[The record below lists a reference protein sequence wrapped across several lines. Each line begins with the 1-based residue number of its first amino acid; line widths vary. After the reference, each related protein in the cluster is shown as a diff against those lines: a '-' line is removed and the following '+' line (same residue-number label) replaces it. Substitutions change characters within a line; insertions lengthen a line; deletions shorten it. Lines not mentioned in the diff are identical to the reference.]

1 MDIDFS
7 GLWSWTVPL
16 WGLFLLVLFLV
27 GVLNTPVIIE
37 GIMPSITPAAAA
49 VASAAGA
56 AVATG
61 AGAAAIPIHTGGAR
75 NNKRVR
81 FAN

>member
-16 WGLFLLVLFLV
+16 WALFLLVLFLV

-37 GIMPSITPAAAA
+37 GIMPSIAPATVAA
-49 VASAAGA
+49 VSAVGTVAATVGGA
-56 AVATG
+56 
-61 AGAAAIPIHTGGAR
+61 PITTHTGGAR
-75 NNKRVR
+75 SNKRVR